1 MSNRYKFL
9 PIFPEILLDTNS
21 DNAVKLSDKIMKQIF
36 ISISTFMWRIK
47 RANIGHAL
55 RLSSLLFL
63 FWMST
68 ATVLAVSPPSPSK
81 IYSLAFF
88 APRGEGDPFWGLFIG
103 FMQKAVDDFG
113 AELRVHYADGNR
125 EKMRQQIAI
134 EATSKNRADVLVF
147 PNFKKGGEKFLKI
160 IEENQVPAF
169 VVNSG
174 FTEDEQVG
182 LPREKYKF
190 WIGELL
196 PAEQDVGALL
206 AEKLIEEGLRIQL
219 GSNKLPLEMIGIT
232 GIVSDYAAI
241 QRTKGLQQIVKDY
254 PEIRLRQIVPA
265 NWSEDDAA
273 KSFSMLKRRY
283 PNVTLIWSA
292 SDVMAQGV
300 IRSAKI
306 LGLVSGKDFLVG
318 GIDWAQAGLQ
328 SVSKGDQHVS
338 IGGHFMEGGW
348 AVVLI
353 YDYLK
358 GSDFAELN
366 LSWRSS
372 MASVIA
378 PEWQKQKKRRE
389 SIKPEFIDFKRY
401 SRFLNP
407 ENTSY
412 DFGLKSLIAEK

>member
-1 MSNRYKFL
+1 
-9 PIFPEILLDTNS
+9 
-21 DNAVKLSDKIMKQIF
+21 
-36 ISISTFMWRIK
+36 
-47 RANIGHAL
+47 
-55 RLSSLLFL
+55 
-63 FWMST
+63 
-68 ATVLAVSPPSPSK
+68 
-81 IYSLAFF
+81 
-88 APRGEGDPFWGLFIG
+88 
-103 FMQKAVDDFG
+103 
-113 AELRVHYADGNR
+113 
-125 EKMRQQIAI
+125 
-134 EATSKNRADVLVF
+134 
-147 PNFKKGGEKFLKI
+147 
-160 IEENQVPAF
+160 
-169 VVNSG
+169 
-174 FTEDEQVG
+174 
-182 LPREKYKF
+182 
-190 WIGELL
+190 
-196 PAEQDVGALL
+196 
-206 AEKLIEEGLRIQL
+206 
-219 GSNKLPLEMIGIT
+219 MIGIT

-241 QRTKGLQQIVKDY
+241 QRTKGLQQVVKDY

-273 KSFSMLKRRY
+273 KSFLMLKRRY

-328 SVSKGDQHVS
+328 SVRKGDQHVS

-372 MASVIA
+372 MTSVTA

-389 SIKPEFIDFKRY
+389 SIKPEFIEFKRY

-407 ENTSY
+407 ENSSY
-412 DFGLKSLIAEK
+412 DFGLKSLITEK